1 MSLSVP
7 PGEIALAP
15 GASRDVPITV
25 TRLNGSAGP
34 LTFTATGLPA
44 GVTAAFTGT
53 TLRLT
58 AAVNAPR
65 TPLDVP
71 RDITITATP
80 GNGDVAPAPRTVK
93 LPARVLRPFLLTGPD
108 TVAVPA
114 CGGLD
119 VALKLERDRSYTR
132 HDQARG
138 QAAADRCD
146 GDLRAR
152 AGHPGGRTG
161 ERRRPDAAHRGR

>member
-1 MSLSVP
+1 MALSVP

-15 GASRDVPITV
+15 GASRDIPITV

-71 RDITITATP
+71 RD
-80 GNGDVAPAPRTVK
+80 DHDHRD
-93 LPARVLRPFLLTGPD
+93 AR
-108 TVAVPA
+108 
-114 CGGLD
+114 
-119 VALKLERDRSYTR
+119 
-132 HDQARG
+132 Q
-138 QAAADRCD
+138 
-146 GDLRAR
+146 
-152 AGHPGGRTG
+152 
-161 ERRRPDAAHRGR
+161 RRRRSRAAHA